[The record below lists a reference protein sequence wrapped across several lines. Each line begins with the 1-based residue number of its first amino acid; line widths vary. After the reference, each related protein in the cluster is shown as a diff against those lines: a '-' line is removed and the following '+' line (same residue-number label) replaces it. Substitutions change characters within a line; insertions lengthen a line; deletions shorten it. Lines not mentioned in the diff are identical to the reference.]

1 MVTDEHR
8 PGGSGDKDAREA
20 TRKGA
25 AAGAK
30 TPAKSAPHPYTTAQ
44 RRPAAKGGTKVRV
57 SVAAGSGLADESQ
70 EQKKRL
76 GTARRSAFFLL
87 LVAVAYVLYLILSGQ
102 MDVFLASLAE
112 VDPYWVFAGMLAYVV
127 YFILGVSAYV
137 LALAVAAKMH
147 FYLR

>member
-30 TPAKSAPHPYTTAQ
+30 TPAKSASHPYTTAQ
-44 RRPAAKGGTKVRV
+44 QRPAAKGGTKVRV

-76 GTARRSAFFLL
+76 TVKSLPVVRIVMMRTAL
-87 LVAVAYVLYLILSGQ
+87 
-102 MDVFLASLAE
+102 
-112 VDPYWVFAGMLAYVV
+112 
-127 YFILGVSAYV
+127 
-137 LALAVAAKMH
+137 KMNCR
-147 FYLR
+147 LCRTQGS